1 MIYQFTIELSRIVRI
16 SSVLFIISFLIY
28 YNGYSQRIIFIA
40 IIFILLRDILL
51 LDYETPIN
59 KTATFLLS
67 IAAYCSMTL
76 ITIKKLKILKATPV
90 IIVFVISLIALNAFN
105 LYYLSDVLK
114 ESLDNNFQYFL
125 FFVQGAVLI
134 VFVFLGFMY
143 NERYEGKTTLIYL
156 YSVLCFILSDLC
168 GLAAY
173 YYGAEIAYY
182 PERGFYILALIL
194 ITNYAL
200 NIKHQKGK
208 LFNSNEKEYLI

>member
-1 MIYQFTIELSRIVRI
+1 MITKLPVKHLQLSILCILLLCANFFVIYQFTIELSRIVRI

-90 IIVFVISLIALNAFN
+90 IIVFVISL
-105 LYYLSDVLK
+105 
-114 ESLDNNFQYFL
+114 L
-125 FFVQGAVLI
+125 FI
-134 VFVFLGFMY
+134 
-143 NERYEGKTTLIYL
+143 
-156 YSVLCFILSDLC
+156 
-168 GLAAY
+168 
-173 YYGAEIAYY
+173 
-182 PERGFYILALIL
+182 
-194 ITNYAL
+194 
-200 NIKHQKGK
+200 
-208 LFNSNEKEYLI
+208 